1 MRKKVLFDYA
11 ERYTERGDYYYRKI
25 TEALRPI
32 YMEAE
37 ADNVK
42 LREVSH
48 AVALTAQMLEVEG
61 ILQRDVQKTWS
72 RGTLPVGVG
81 TGIAPP
87 SAPIGHSPW
96 RVPGGKESPKPRG

>member
-25 TEALRPI
+25 AEALRVI

-48 AVALTAQMLEVEG
+48 AVTLTAQMLEVEG
-61 ILQRDVQKTWS
+61 ILQRDVQKTWN
-72 RGTLPVGVG
+72 RGQLPLTLGE
-81 TGIAPP
+81 GITPP
-87 SAPIGHSPW
+87 SSPMGHSSW
-96 RVPGGKESPKPRG
+96 RPPANGAKPKT